1 MGKAES
7 KPKPGE
13 EEEGQQ
19 ALFGNPFS
27 FLSEVTCVGVFPVR
41 GHLIACYRDLSWVQV
56 HSHRCNRRHQDL
68 SVTGLSPWCR
78 GETSRTRHCRYGS
91 SASMC
96 GWNEPVASN
105 QERV

>member
-1 MGKAES
+1 MGTAES
-7 KPKPGE
+7 KDKQGE

-19 ALFGNPFS
+19 GIFGNPFS

-41 GHLIACYRDLSWVQV
+41 GHLIALYRDLSWV

-68 SVTGLSPWCR
+68 SVTSLSPWCR
-78 GETSRTRHCRYGS
+78 SETSRTRHCRYVSNTG
-91 SASMC
+91 MC

>member
-1 MGKAES
+1 MGTAES

-13 EEEGQQ
+13 EEEGKQ

-41 GHLIACYRDLSWVQV
+41 GHLIALYRDLSWV
-56 HSHRCNRRHQDL
+56 HPHRCNRRHQDL
-68 SVTGLSPWCR
+68 SVTTLSPWCR
-78 GETSRTRHCRYGS
+78 SETSRTRHCRYVSIAG
-91 SASMC
+91 MC

>member
-1 MGKAES
+1 MGTAES
-7 KPKPGE
+7 KDKHGE

-19 ALFGNPFS
+19 GIFGNPFS

-41 GHLIACYRDLSWVQV
+41 GHLIALYRDLSWV

>member
-1 MGKAES
+1 MGTAES
-7 KPKPGE
+7 KDKQGE

-19 ALFGNPFS
+19 GIFGNPFS

-41 GHLIACYRDLSWVQV
+41 GHLIAFCRDLSWV
-56 HSHRCNRRHQDL
+56 HSHRCNRRHQD
-68 SVTGLSPWCR
+68 WCR
-78 GETSRTRHCRYGS
+78 SETSRTRHCRYVSIAG
-91 SASMC
+91 MC

>member
-1 MGKAES
+1 MGTAES
-7 KPKPGE
+7 KDKQGE

-19 ALFGNPFS
+19 GIFGNPFS

-41 GHLIACYRDLSWVQV
+41 GHLIAFCRDLSWV
-56 HSHRCNRRHQDL
+56 HSHRCNRRHQD
-68 SVTGLSPWCR
+68 WCR
-78 GETSRTRHCRYGS
+78 SETSRTRHCRYVSNTG
-91 SASMC
+91 MC

>member
-1 MGKAES
+1 MGMAES

-19 ALFGNPFS
+19 ALLGNPFS

-41 GHLIACYRDLSWVQV
+41 GHLIALYRDLSWV

-68 SVTGLSPWCR
+68 SVTSLSPWCR
-78 GETSRTRHCRYGS
+78 SETSRTRHCRYVSNTG
-91 SASMC
+91 MC

>member
-1 MGKAES
+1 MGTAES
-7 KPKPGE
+7 KDKQGE

-19 ALFGNPFS
+19 GIFGNPFS

-41 GHLIACYRDLSWVQV
+41 GHLIAFCRDLSWV
-56 HSHRCNRRHQDL
+56 HSHRCSRRHQD
-68 SVTGLSPWCR
+68 WCR
-78 GETSRTRHCRYGS
+78 SETSRTRHCRYVSNTG
-91 SASMC
+91 MC

>member
-1 MGKAES
+1 MGTAES

-41 GHLIACYRDLSWVQV
+41 GHLIAFYRDLSFRAGCI
-56 HSHRCNRRHQDL
+56 H
-68 SVTGLSPWCR
+68 TGAT
-78 GETSRTRHCRYGS
+78 GGTRICQS
-91 SASMC
+91 Q
-96 GWNEPVASN
+96 P
-105 QERV
+105 

>member
-1 MGKAES
+1 MGTAES

-13 EEEGQQ
+13 EEEGK

-27 FLSEVTCVGVFPVR
+27 FLCEVTCVGVFPVR
-41 GHLIACYRDLSWVQV
+41 GHLIALYRDLSWV
-56 HSHRCNRRHQDL
+56 HSHRCTRRHQDL
-68 SVTGLSPWCR
+68 SVTSLSPWCR
-78 GETSRTRHCRYGS
+78 SETSRTRHCRYVSNTG
-91 SASMC
+91 MC

>member
-41 GHLIACYRDLSWVQV
+41 GHLIALYRDLSWV

-68 SVTGLSPWCR
+68 SVTSLSPWSR
-78 GETSRTRHCRYGS
+78 SETSRTRHCRYGS